1 MEWFREKAP
10 IRQKMLV
17 AFGSITA
24 SMLVAVVAAAFL
36 PLYVGLPIGLLLVAG
51 VAMLSHLF
59 RENICGPY
67 VATVVRMEALAA
79 GDLHSDIAFTDYEDC
94 VGRMTKAMFT
104 FRDTAAAQIESSQA
118 QAIVVAK
125 FTENLG
131 RLAEGDLTA
140 EIDVAFPPEY
150 QALKDSFNGAL
161 ANLRELVQSVQSSAM
176 SIRGRSQEISAASED
191 LARRTEG
198 NAANLEETSA
208 AITSM
213 SERLRAM
220 ANAATQTVSRADG
233 VITVVGNGRAVAD
246 EAVQAMKRVST
257 SAEGIDTVIEGLDK
271 ISFQTRVLAM
281 NAAVEAG
288 RAGEAG
294 NGFAVVA
301 DLVSQLAMRAE
312 EEAARAR
319 SQLTV
324 TQEDV
329 AAAVQA
335 VMSVDGALVDI
346 VNGVQ
351 TVHEL
356 LGKMA
361 EDNMAQSAA
370 ITEIT
375 AAVDSMDRST
385 QQNAGMVEQTSAAA
399 RDLNNE
405 IAVMSDNAGRFAV
418 EGQRRAA

>member
-1 MEWFREKAP
+1 MQWFREKAP
-10 IRQKMLV
+10 IRQKTLF
-17 AFGSITA
+17 AFGIITA
-24 SMLVAVVAAAFL
+24 MMAMAVIAAAVL
-36 PLYVGLPIGLLLVAG
+36 PLFIGLPIGLVLTGG
-51 VAMLSHLF
+51 VAVLSHLF

-67 VATVVRMEALAA
+67 VTTVVRMEALAA

-346 VNGVQ
+346 VDGVQ

-375 AAVDSMDRST
+375 EAVDSMDRST

-418 EGQRRAA
+418 ESQRRAA

>member
-1 MEWFREKAP
+1 MNWFREKAL
-10 IRQKMLV
+10 IRQKILV
-17 AFGSITA
+17 AFGLITTL
-24 SMLVAVVAAAFL
+24 MLLAVLCAGFLPAWIGVPVGLSLTLCVAV
-36 PLYVGLPIGLLLVAG
+36 
-51 VAMLSHLF
+51 LSYHF
-59 RENICGPY
+59 RENICTPY
-67 VATVVRMEALAA
+67 VQTVLRMEALAA
-79 GDLHSDIAFTDYEDC
+79 GDLASDIAFTHYEDC
-94 VGRMTKAMFT
+94 VGRMTKAMFA
-104 FRDTAAAQIESSQA
+104 FRDAAAAQIEVAEA
-118 QAIVVAK
+118 QSLIVRQLSDH
-125 FTENLG
+125 LG
-131 RLAEGDLTA
+131 CLAQGDLTA
-140 EIDVAFPPEY
+140 EISSQFPPEFEMLKHSFN
-150 QALKDSFNGAL
+150 QALG
-161 ANLRELVQSVQSSAM
+161 NLRELVLSVQHSAM

-375 AAVDSMDRST
+375 EAVDSMDRST